1 MAKGH
6 INKGALQLE
15 KKPLIISFYTKDT
28 LYKEEA
34 KDLMESCEKF
44 GLEYEIS
51 EVENLGSWQSN
62 CCQKAKFILEKL
74 EEHNRSVIWTD
85 VDSVIKQ
92 IPTVMLE
99 CKADCALY
107 VNDNVQHTDP
117 SKILSGTMFF
127 SNTAS
132 AKKLLTLW
140 QKECEKQLLKD
151 QMVYDQVCLR
161 KVVLH
166 YPTIVEM
173 KRLPAS
179 YVKIVDNKEDG
190 IKAEDAVVLHYQAS
204 RLLGPIV
211 DGELNAALVD
221 GMNSQDLKNL
231 RTT

>member
-1 MAKGH
+1 
-6 INKGALQLE
+6 LD

-28 LYKEEA
+28 LYEKEA
-34 KDLMESCEKF
+34 KDLATSCEKL

-51 EVENLGSWQSN
+51 EVENLGSWQAN
-62 CCQKAKFILEKL
+62 CCQKSEFILKKL

-85 VDSVIKQ
+85 VDSVIMQ
-92 IPTVMLE
+92 TPHIMLD
-99 CKADCALY
+99 CKADCALR
-107 VNDNVQHTDP
+107 VNDNVAVDDP

-127 SNTAS
+127 NNTAS
-132 AKKLLTLW
+132 AKKLLMLW
-140 QKECEKQLLKD
+140 QKECEKRLLKTGT
-151 QMVYDQVCLR
+151 VYDQDCLR

-173 KRLPAS
+173 KRLPVS

-190 IKAEDAVVLHYQAS
+190 VDVEDAVVLHYQAS

-211 DGELNAALVD
+211 DGELTPALVD
-221 GMNSQDLKNL
+221 GMNGQQLKNL

>member
-1 MAKGH
+1 MAKRH
-6 INKGALQLE
+6 ITKGALQLD

-28 LYKEEA
+28 LYKEES
-34 KDLMESCEKF
+34 KDLAASCEKL

-51 EVENLGSWQSN
+51 GVENLGSWQAN
-62 CCQKAKFILEKL
+62 CCQKAEFILQKL
-74 EEHNRSVIWTD
+74 EEHKRPVIWTD
-85 VDSVIKQ
+85 VDSVIMQ
-92 IPTVMLE
+92 MPTILLE
-99 CKADCALY
+99 CKADCALR
-107 VNDNVQHTDP
+107 VNDNVAVDDP

-127 SNTAS
+127 NDTAS

-140 QKECEKQLLKD
+140 KKECEKQLLKTG
-151 QMVYDQVCLR
+151 MVYDQVCLR

-190 IKAEDAVVLHYQAS
+190 VAVEDAVVVHYQAS

-211 DGELNAALVD
+211 DGELTSAILD
-221 GMNSQDLKNL
+221 GMSSQDLKNL

>member
-1 MAKGH
+1 
-6 INKGALQLE
+6 
-15 KKPLIISFYTKDT
+15 
-28 LYKEEA
+28 YKEEA
-34 KDLMESCEKF
+34 KDLIKSCEDF

-51 EVENLGSWQSN
+51 EVENKGSWQEN
-62 CCQKAKFILEKL
+62 CCQKAEFILQKL
-74 EEHNRSVIWTD
+74 EEHQRPVIWTD

-92 IPTVMLE
+92 MPTLLLE
-99 CKADCALY
+99 CKADCALR
-107 VNDNVQHTDP
+107 VNDNVAPEDP

-127 SNTAS
+127 NNTAS

-140 QKECEKQLLKD
+140 KKECEKQLMKD

-173 KRLPAS
+173 KRLPAA
-179 YVKIVDNKEDG
+179 YVKIVDSKEDG
-190 IKAEDAVVLHYQAS
+190 VNVEDAVVLHYQAS

-211 DGELNAALVD
+211 DGEINEALVS
-221 GMNSQDLKNL
+221 GMNSTELKNL